1 MITLDIYPKDPTKIL
16 ITSDYPMRDRELLK
30 SLPGS
35 RYDLREH
42 VWLAPKTWATC
53 QAMRGMFG
61 GELDVKPAVVEW
73 ANEKYLADVEPA
85 LMMRNS
91 LTLDVEAN
99 SGVQFRSERAHD
111 ETRAIKAQRGGDL
124 RLYPYQESGVLFL
137 THVERAM
144 LLDEMGTG
152 KTIQTIRALM
162 CAYQTGGNPF
172 PAIIVAPNNMTL
184 TWKKEIDTWW
194 PGLKVVV
201 VKGSAMQRRKIIK
214 EPAHIYI
221 INFESVRLHSRL
233 KHFPGSPR
241 LNRCEKCDK
250 TASQAVAPA
259 KCEMHPREF
268 NEIKWKS
275 VVVDEAHRMKNP
287 QAKQT
292 MAINALVT
300 PSTSFVYCLTGTPIG
315 NSPVDLWPALHLI
328 DAEQFPSKT
337 AYVDRYCLLSYNL
350 FGGMEVVGLN
360 PQTKDEFF
368 RVVDPLTRRMP
379 KAAVLKFLPEKVY
392 STRYV
397 EMSAKQRTAYEQM
410 DKNQIAI
417 LGTDYVGIT
426 VAANPLTEL
435 TRLTQ
440 FASAFAGVDEFGQVK
455 LSAPSN
461 KIDALLEI
469 LDESGDEPAVVFAQ
483 SRQLIELAAVA
494 LEKAGITYSMIV
506 GGQSPDEREAAKTSF
521 QDGGVRVVLCTI
533 AAGGIGITLTRSQR
547 AIFLQRSWSN
557 IENKQ
562 AEDRVHRIGS
572 QIHPHIDI
580 IDIVS
585 VGTIEENQRRVLAGK
600 EEVLQEVVRDAD
612 TVARTSDE
620 PREVF

>member
-61 GELDVKPAVVEW
+61 GELDVRPAVVEW
-73 ANEKYLADVEPA
+73 ANEKYAKDIIPA
-85 LMMRNS
+85 ITMRNA
-91 LTLDVEAN
+91 LTIDD
-99 SGVQFRSERAHD
+99 ERLVDLGGAAH
-111 ETRAIKAQRGGDL
+111 AIQAVKAQRNGSDL
-124 RLYPYQESGVLFL
+124 SLYPYQESGVVFL
-137 THVERAM
+137 AKTKRAL

-162 CAYQTGGNPF
+162 ADSQTGGVPF
-172 PAIIVAPNNMTL
+172 PAIIVAPNNMTI
-184 TWKKEIDTWW
+184 TWQKEFEKWW
-194 PGLKVVV
+194 PGVKAVV
-201 VKGSAMQRRKIIK
+201 VKGSADQRRKVIK
-214 EPAHIYI
+214 KPAHVYI
-221 INFESVRLHSRL
+221 INIESVRLHSKL
-233 KHFPGSPR
+233 HYFPGSHR
-241 LNRCEKCDK
+241 LKRCEKCDK
-250 TASQAVAPA
+250 TASDAVPPTR
-259 KCEMHPREF
+259 CEMHPREF
-268 NEIKWKS
+268 NEIQWKT
-275 VVVDEAHRMKNP
+275 VIVDEAHRMKNP
-287 QAKQT
+287 QAKQS
-292 MAINALVT
+292 MAIRALVT
-300 PSTSFVYCLTGTPIG
+300 PATEYVYALTGTPIG
-315 NSPVDLWPALHLI
+315 DSPIDMWPALHLI
-328 DAEQFPSKT
+328 DPEQFPSKNS
-337 AYVDRYCLLSYNL
+337 YIDRYCFLSYNI
-350 FGGMEVVGLN
+350 FGGTQVVGLN

-397 EMSAKQRTAYEQM
+397 EMNAKQRTAYEQM

-417 LGTDYVGIT
+417 LGTEYIGIT

-440 FASAFAGVDEFGQVK
+440 FASAFAGVDENGQVR

-494 LEKAGITYSMIV
+494 LKKAGVSYSMIV

-521 QDGGVRVVLCTI
+521 QDGHVRVVLCTI

-572 QIHPHIDI
+572 EIHPHIDI

-585 VGTIEENQRRVLAGK
+585 IGTIEENQRRVLAGK
-600 EEVLQEVVRDAD
+600 EEALQEVVRDAD
-612 TVARTSDE
+612 TVARTSNE